1 MKIIGTTATTDDQF
15 QQIVVEAGSFPEG
28 RKQLHAQVPEGTKL
42 VSIRVE
48 RA

>member
-15 QQIVVEAGSFPEG
+15 QQIVIEAGSYLQG
-28 RKQLHAQVPEGTKL
+28 RKQLYAQVPEGTKL

-48 RA
+48 RG